1 MAMVNYDQ
9 AEIGPLN
16 ESMLIL
22 FNLLCGGI
30 ILNEQKLYKWWELS
44 LLLGCSMICI
54 VGIKIFISKPKISCI
69 EQIKIKRSMSKAV
82 EESEAMNTS
91 YL

>member
-1 MAMVNYDQ
+1 MVNYDQ

-22 FNLLCGGI
+22 LNLLCGGI
-30 ILNEQKLYKWWELS
+30 ILNEQKLYKWWELI
-44 LLLGCSMICI
+44 LLLLCSIICML
-54 VGIKIFISKPKISCI
+54 GIKIFISKPKIPCI
-69 EQIKIKRSMSKAV
+69 EQIKVKRTMSKAV
-82 EESEAMNTS
+82 EESENTS